1 MEQYEATAP
10 LPNHEEYFEWIG
22 LLDAVATARR
32 RFVMMEFGAG
42 FGRWGVR
49 GALAARQVGLAP
61 SEIAVTFVEAEPD
74 HVQWL
79 RDTIAMNR
87 GLDGVKTNLV
97 DAAVTGADG
106 EVLFATGHS
115 KEWYGQEI
123 TCAET
128 DYARLGL
135 HAVNKIAK
143 RAVSI
148 GTLINSVEMVD
159 LIHMDIQGAE
169 ADAIESSVLI
179 LQGRVRRLC
188 IGTHRQDFEA
198 RIRKALGNTGW
209 HNVFAFPCGRMSETP
224 YGPVTFQDGVQVWIN
239 SNLERAESGAKNFK

>member
-1 MEQYEATAP
+1 MIDLPGHPVFHHFRGYRGPLPQGVQCGWLGDMYRAEWLGVPSTPLMEQYEATAP

-123 TCAET
+123 T
-128 DYARLGL
+128 L
-135 HAVNKIAK
+135 
-143 RAVSI
+143 S
-148 GTLINSVEMVD
+148 
-159 LIHMDIQGAE
+159 LIHI
-169 ADAIESSVLI
+169 
-179 LQGRVRRLC
+179 
-188 IGTHRQDFEA
+188 
-198 RIRKALGNTGW
+198 
-209 HNVFAFPCGRMSETP
+209 
-224 YGPVTFQDGVQVWIN
+224 
-239 SNLERAESGAKNFK
+239 